1 MAEIRNTRALLS
13 GTSLSS
19 GAVLQSGTASISA
32 ETDRLAAITQ
42 DNPRQQKNL
51 ADFRT
56 ALARAQSDPSGAPN
70 SAEIASAD
78 LILDRMTREEYRLL
92 SDRMSRQTEATRN
105 GAYAACAFCFVLL
118 VLSVATASAATIEYR
133 RREIAESALQGE
145 KLELTLYSR
154 DLALV
159 SAGGGLIQ
167 AAQKES
173 EIQAAAVQTIRE
185 MFPDSRGFLG
195 IVSPDRESVHISAH
209 WGEKPTWLPFS
220 PSECLALSSGNMVHR
235 SRWPLQVCAAHP
247 GLPDQDQICIPIR
260 TASGLPGL
268 LHLETTMALNAK
280 RADVLAIFASHIGLG
295 LTNLKMR
302 EALKRDSI
310 HDPLTGLFNRRY
322 FDETLVHELAR
333 AHRQHMPLSFL
344 ILDFDH
350 FKVLND
356 THGHLAGDD
365 ALRAFA
371 RIFRTTFRAGD
382 VLCRYGGEEFAV
394 LLPGADLEHAWA
406 KAEAFRFAVQQA
418 KLTSNG
424 NSLGPVSVSVG
435 IASSVDFE
443 TPHALLRA
451 ADAALYQAKRTG
463 RNASWA
469 CTCRSVPFPAIDCP
483 TTRDQNSPPAPEL
496 PSSPSVLLSK
506 S

>member
-1 MAEIRNTRALLS
+1 MAEVRNTRVLLAGTGLS
-13 GTSLSS
+13 GP
-19 GAVLQSGTASISA
+19 ARQSELAAISA
-32 ETDRLAAITQ
+32 EIDRVAAITR
-42 DNPRQQKNL
+42 DNSQEQKNL
-51 ADFRT
+51 T
-56 ALARAQSDPSGAPN
+56 ALRSTFARAQADPSVVLSP
-70 SAEIASAD
+70 AEIASAD

-105 GAYAACAFCFVLL
+105 GAYTACAFCFVLL
-118 VLSVATASAATIEYR
+118 VLSVITASAATMEYR
-133 RREIAESALQGE
+133 RREIAERALHVE
-145 KLELTLYSR
+145 KLDLTRYSR

-173 EIQAAAVQTIRE
+173 EIHAAAAQTLRE
-185 MFPDSRGFLG
+185 MFPDARGFLG
-195 IVSPDRESVHISAH
+195 IVSPDRESVQISAQ
-209 WGEKPTWLPFS
+209 WGEKTTWLPFC

-247 GLPDQDQICIPIR
+247 GQPDQDQICIPIR

-268 LHLETTMALNAK
+268 LHLETTTALNAK

-310 HDPLTGLFNRRY
+310 RDPLTGLFNRRY
-322 FDETLVHELAR
+322 FDETLGHELAR
-333 AHRQHMPLSFL
+333 AHRQNLPLSFL
-344 ILDFDH
+344 ILDLDH

-371 RIFRTTFRAGD
+371 RIFRTSFRAGD

-394 LLPGADLEHAWA
+394 LLPGADLEHGWA

-435 IASSVDFE
+435 IASSIDFE
-443 TPHALLRA
+443 TPEALLRA

-463 RNASWA
+463 RNATWA
-469 CTCRSVPFPAIDCP
+469 CTSRSVPFPAIGP
-483 TTRDQNSPPAPEL
+483 TTREPSLPSAREL
-496 PSSPSVLLSK
+496 PSSSSVLLSNL
-506 S
+506 